1 MYQQMMLVPWS
12 CWAWIHIWMCF
23 VIWGKFP
30 YLYLLHGLQEGA
42 FLKWKLVIN
51 VGVAKRS
58 EGWKK
63 RKGMLGEQAKQD
75 IFNFIVL
82 WEVIL
87 KFELNDLQ
95 HVSEEVNSG
104 IVTSHGIS
112 AVKLTFGDYN
122 FQGIDDMSVGRCMP
136 LLWGSEIRKKGEVDT
151 YWTYIPKRCVME
163 WHCSSKHAELW
174 SG

>member
-1 MYQQMMLVPWS
+1 
-12 CWAWIHIWMCF
+12 
-23 VIWGKFP
+23 
-30 YLYLLHGLQEGA
+30 
-42 FLKWKLVIN
+42 
-51 VGVAKRS
+51 
-58 EGWKK
+58 
-63 RKGMLGEQAKQD
+63 MLGEQAKQD

-136 LLWGSEIRKKGEVDT
+136 LL
-151 YWTYIPKRCVME
+151 
-163 WHCSSKHAELW
+163 
-174 SG
+174 